1 MSAPKY
7 EQLKNGPQT
16 TLNGGINNS
25 TTTVVVTDASA
36 FPSDGNFRILI
47 DTEIFLVTA
56 VSSNTFTVA
65 ARPQEGT
72 SAASH
77 SDLAT
82 VTHILTAGAMSAY
95 RSDASL
101 YDTFANRPSAG
112 VLGRVFYPSDSD
124 IIFYDDGSNW
134 QSRGPCQ
141 RLWTPPSAASFSQD
155 NFSGTAAIADANGK
169 VILTSNPLAGQSFNL
184 VGAYITKPSTPYS
197 IEVNLAHDCFPSS
210 NVGTDFGLYIRDSST
225 GRIIIHDLYFE
236 PDSTATGGPQVG
248 LWEFIDFNNN
258 NTAELNYKYTA
269 VSHQNFW
276 VRFRDDGT
284 NRIFSI
290 SNDGFTWYQL
300 DTRAHTYVAST
311 YNHVGF
317 YVMTRLNATSWLV
330 PPAVQLRSWK
340 QGT

>member
-25 TTTVVVTDASA
+25 TTSVVVTDASA

-47 DTEIFLVTA
+47 DNEIFLVTA

-82 VTHILTAGAMSAY
+82 VTHVLTAGACHAF
-95 RSDASL
+95 RADALL

-112 VLGRVFYPSDSD
+112 VLGRLFLPSDSD

-134 QSRGPCQ
+134 QPRQSARFFA
-141 RLWTPPSAASFSQD
+141 PPAAAGFSHV
-155 NFSGTAAIADANGK
+155 NFAGTAAIADANGK
-169 VILTSNPLAGQSFNL
+169 VILTSNPVTQSFNI
-184 VGAYITKPSTPYS
+184 VGGYITKPSTPFS
-197 IEVNLAHDCFPSS
+197 IAANLQHEAFPSGNNGS
-210 NVGTDFGLYIRDSST
+210 DVGLFIRDSST
-225 GRIIIHDLYFE
+225 GRIVVYDMYFE
-236 PDSTATGGPQVG
+236 PDSTATGGPQIG
-248 LWEFIDFNNN
+248 SSTFSDFNTRNGN
-258 NTAELNYKYTA
+258 ELNYEYTCI
-269 VSHQNFW
+269 SHQNIW
-276 VRFRDDGT
+276 MRYRDDGT
-284 NRIFSI
+284 NRIFSM
-290 SNDGFTWYQL
+290 STDGFTWYQL

-311 YNHVGF
+311 YDQVGF
-317 YVMTRLNATSWLV
+317 FVSTRNSATTWYVSPT
-330 PPAVQLRSWK
+330 VQLRSWL
-340 QGT
+340 QGV